1 MARRGMQ
8 ALMRCACC
16 RLEHCH
22 GAGVTSWQ
30 ECGSDCVLCMKA
42 GYRRAHLWE
51 VLALTDL
58 YLTDLAR
65 GQGVPVGYGLM
76 MDAG

>member
-1 MARRGMQ
+1 
-8 ALMRCACC
+8 
-16 RLEHCH
+16 
-22 GAGVTSWQ
+22 
-30 ECGSDCVLCMKA
+30 MKA